1 MRFYECIFVVHPSVP
16 EEEIDQITQ
25 LILDL
30 INSNDGE
37 VLKTEKWGKRKL
49 AYEVK
54 KERYGYYVYIYFKSL
69 SPVLKLIDRRLNLH
83 EKVIKHMTVNVDEKS
98 PDELQPAPANINTT
112 TTEIP
117 ANTEIDNID
126 ELDKVDENEEDPE
139 I

>member
-30 INSNDGE
+30 IKSHDGE

-49 AYEVK
+49 AYAVK
-54 KERYGYYVYIYFKSL
+54 KERYGYYVFIYFKCL
-69 SPVLKLIDRRLNLH
+69 GPVLKQIDRRLNLH

-98 PDELQPAPANINTT
+98 PDELKPVPANVNVPI
-112 TTEIP
+112 TEV
-117 ANTEIDNID
+117 T
-126 ELDKVDENEEDPE
+126 
-139 I
+139 